1 MAHFTQLGLSA
12 KSESKNEEKTQK
24 QSLLTQSTKKLNGKY
39 KTATLVGSLIATS
52 LVGVFLLESGCSK
65 GADKAAA
72 IAPPVQPT
80 VSQPSAPPMALPIP
94 AAQQPVAKKSRQK
107 KLVASTYNNSAF
119 GVSFRYP
126 KYGTLQ
132 EGEKANLELEGIGP
146 VDMNFVQPGGTPI
159 SAVVLPR
166 RRYAG
171 TDFNAAFFTASV
183 NSKLTAEECEQ
194 FAFPETGNP
203 QGVQVAT
210 SKTKVGDTE
219 FRSIEGFAS
228 EEKNEA
234 DLKYYHVYQNGSCY
248 EFALGLETAVNPD
261 SGDDETVAKP
271 VNRNEVFRKLNWMLS
286 TVKIQPVEAP
296 KAATAEVAAGTN
308 APAAAPAASAI
319 TSEAH

>member
-24 QSLLTQSTKKLNGKY
+24 NSTLAQSTKRLNGKH

-65 GADKAAA
+65 GGDKAATT

-80 VSQPSAPPMALPIP
+80 VSQPSAPPLALPMP

-126 KYGTLQ
+126 KYGMLQ
-132 EGEKANLELEGIGP
+132 EGEKANLELDGIGP

-159 SAVVLPR
+159 SAVILPR
-166 RRYAG
+166 KRFAG

-203 QGVQVAT
+203 EGVQVPT
-210 SKTKVGDTE
+210 SKTKVGNTE

-234 DLKYYHVYQNGSCY
+234 ELKYYHVYQNGSCY
-248 EFALGLETAVNPD
+248 EFALGLETALNPD

-271 VNRNEVFRKLNWMLS
+271 VNRNEVFRRLNWMLS

-308 APAAAPAASAI
+308 APAAAPTI

>member
-12 KSESKNEEKTQK
+12 RSETKSEEKTQK
-24 QSLLTQSTKKLNGKY
+24 HSLSEESTKSLNGKHR
-39 KTATLVGSLIATS
+39 TATLVGSLIATS

-65 GADKAAA
+65 SSDKAVA

-80 VSQPSAPPMALPIP
+80 VSQPSAPPIALPTP
-94 AAQQPVAKKSRQK
+94 AAAMQKPAAKKSRQR
-107 KLVASTYNNSAF
+107 KLSASTYNNSTF

-132 EGEKANLELEGIGP
+132 EGEKANLELDGLGP
-146 VDMNFVQPGGTPI
+146 VEMNFAQPGGTPI

-166 RRYAG
+166 KRYAG
-171 TDFNAAFFTASV
+171 TDFHSAFFTASV
-183 NSKLTAEECEQ
+183 NPKLTAEECEQ

-203 QGVQVAT
+203 EGVQVST
-210 SKTKVGDTE
+210 SKTKVGATE

-228 EEKNEA
+228 EEKSQA

-248 EFALGLETAVNPD
+248 EFALGLETAINPD
-261 SGDDETVAKP
+261 ADDAESVTKP
-271 VNRNEVFRKLNWMLS
+271 VDRNEVFRKLNWMLS

-296 KAATAEVAAGTN
+296 KPVTAEVTAGPGN
-308 APAAAPAASAI
+308 APANTI